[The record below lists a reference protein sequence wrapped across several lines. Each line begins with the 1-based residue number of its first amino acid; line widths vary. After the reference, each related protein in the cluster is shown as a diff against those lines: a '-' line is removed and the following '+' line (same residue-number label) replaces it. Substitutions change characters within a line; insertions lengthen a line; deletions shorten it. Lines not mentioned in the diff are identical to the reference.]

1 MLCRERVV
9 SHKSGH
15 CLDASDDSL
24 VLLKHSELLCFDW
37 QIGDDDANRAELQG
51 CMKDEFQILPNTQDT
66 LAALHKTPIIAFIT
80 LYP

>member
-1 MLCRERVV
+1 MLYRERVV

-37 QIGDDDANRAELQG
+37 QSGDDDGNRPELQG
-51 CMKDEFQILPNTQDT
+51 CMKE
-66 LAALHKTPIIAFIT
+66 
-80 LYP
+80 